1 MFNNIYSKNIKDHL
15 LKTGNIYNNFINL
28 TYK

>member
-1 MFNNIYSKNIKDHL
+1 MLNNIHSKNIKDRL
-15 LKTGNIYNNFINL
+15 LKTGNIYNNFINP

>member
-1 MFNNIYSKNIKDHL
+1 MFNNIYSKNIKDRL
-15 LKTGNIYNNFINL
+15 LKTVNIYNNFINP